1 MADLPPRLLPRGSE
15 PLMNPVPE
23 PEASPDQAS
32 TAELAVDPAAA
43 PDHAPVNAKTGAAG
57 RSRRRKYVWRGL
69 MGVFLLLFGY
79 VGITLVPYLTA
90 PGTDPLAARVAEW
103 ARDHDMSMIVT
114 WLENETYTPPA
125 TGGKLDAGQ
134 LAQLK
139 ARSEALGGS
148 TADARSKLKLPPADR
163 PADIAPF
170 AADPV
175 PGEGVFSPAVV
186 GPLGNPIVE
195 TAALRPDADH
205 TSNLAYVA
213 WLDQRALRFTLHPG
227 YQQPGGAWNE
237 SDYLAPDVLPRLVA
251 TWNGGFKVDP
261 DDAMGGYYQDGREAV
276 PLVDGKAAE
285 VFYRDGSLKIGEWG
299 RDLSM
304 TRNVAAVRENLNLL
318 VDHGDVTVGPLD
330 GSGADWGYTIKGWYY
345 IARSGVG
352 MTAKGDIVYVGGS
365 ELSVYTLA
373 KLLKAAGAV
382 YGMELDINPDWT
394 SFMTYDGLRNPRHP
408 VARKLWD
415 FDQPADRYFSPSD
428 RDFVTVHAR

>member
-1 MADLPPRLLPRGSE
+1 
-15 PLMNPVPE
+15 MNPVPE
-23 PEASPDQAS
+23 PEASLDE
-32 TAELAVDPAAA
+32 T
-43 PDHAPVNAKTGAAG
+43 HATDEPTEEPGGEDERPSGRGRKR
-57 RSRRRKYVWRGL
+57 RSRRRRYLWRGL
-69 MGVFLLLFGY
+69 LGVFLLVVGY
-79 VGITLVPYLTA
+79 VGVTLVPYLTA
-90 PGTDPLAARVAEW
+90 PGTDPLNARVAEW

-125 TGGKLDAGQ
+125 TGGKLDPAQ

-139 ARSEALGGS
+139 ARGEAGDEGGS
-148 TADARSKLKLPPADR
+148 RTKLKLAPADR
-163 PADIAPF
+163 PVDITPF
-170 AADPV
+170 AAGAV
-175 PGEGVFSPAVV
+175 PGEGVFSPTVI
-186 GPLGNPIVE
+186 GPQGNPIVE
-195 TAALRPDADH
+195 SAALRPDADH

-213 WLDQRALRFTLHPG
+213 WLNQRALRFTLNPG
-227 YQQPGGAWNE
+227 YQQPGGTWNE
-237 SDYLAPDVLPRLVA
+237 PDYLSPDLLPRLVA

-261 DDAMGGYYQDGREAV
+261 DDAMGGFYEDGHEAV

-285 VFYRDGSLKIGEWG
+285 VFYKDGRLKIGQWG

-304 TRNVAAVRENLNLL
+304 DPTVAAVRENLNLL
-318 VDHGDVTVGPLD
+318 VDHGEVTVGPYD
-330 GSGADWGYTIKGWYY
+330 GSGADWGYTIRGWYY

-394 SFMTYDGLRNPRHP
+394 SFMTYNGLQNPQHP
-408 VARKLWD
+408 VPQKLWE
-415 FDQPADRYFSPSD
+415 FDQPADRYYSPSD